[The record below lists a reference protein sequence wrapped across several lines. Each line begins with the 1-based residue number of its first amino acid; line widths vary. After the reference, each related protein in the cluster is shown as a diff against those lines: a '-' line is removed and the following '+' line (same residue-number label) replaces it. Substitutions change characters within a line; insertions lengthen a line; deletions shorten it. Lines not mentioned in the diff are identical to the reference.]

1 MGGDGMRKTAPIPGA
16 GERDL
21 HALVDGDLGADR
33 HLAVMTYL
41 ALRPDAAERFS
52 SFFRQRVAL
61 AALRESLAAGEPA
74 AGLAGLEAALCLVVR
89 RHRARRAMAGAIGLL
104 AALLAAAAAAG

>member
-1 MGGDGMRKTAPIPGA
+1 MGGNGMRKTAPIPGA

-21 HALVDGDLGADR
+21 HALVDGVLDADR
-33 HLAVMTYL
+33 HLAVMTSL

-74 AGLAGLEAALCLVVR
+74 AGLAGLEAALCLAVR
-89 RHRARRAMAGAIGLL
+89 RHRARRTLAGAVGLL
-104 AALLAAAAAAG
+104 AALLAG

>member
-1 MGGDGMRKTAPIPGA
+1 MCRTVSEPGA

-21 HALVDGDLGADR
+21 HALVDGVSGADR
-33 HLAVMTYL
+33 HLAAMTYL

-61 AALRESLAAGEPA
+61 AALREGLAAGAPA

-89 RHRARRAMAGAIGLL
+89 RHRARRAVAGAIGLL